1 MGVFTM
7 LNSVLS
13 ALGVKERK
21 LDTMSPDDMQR
32 ELIALADQFDAARA
46 KARKRAQNDKA
57 TRRDEVS
64 QLTEEVTQNG
74 KAGPMLA
81 ALGALTADWDE
92 LQEATR
98 EEVARRR
105 AQRKWEAAIEEGVKG
120 EKQRARRSRWWN
132 RLLRLGV
139 SAWFVQSLREKDLAE
154 YIDYGAGE
162 QMRMAALGHPIAG
175 YKAFLEEVLIP
186 NARWVALAEVVGTVF
201 SIIGAL
207 TGIKRRLA
215 GLVGIAVSGHQLSM
229 NYRDALQRALHGLM
243 IVIQLLALREPHE
256 AEPVSAARHKLK
268 EIPEVEG

>member
-1 MGVFTM
+1 M

-13 ALGVKERK
+13 ALGVRERK
-21 LDTMSPDDMQR
+21 LADLSPDDMQR

-46 KARKRAQNDKA
+46 KARERAHAANGQSTA
-57 TRRDEVS
+57 RDEVS
-64 QLTEEVTQNG
+64 QLAEEVTQNG

-92 LQEATR
+92 LQEATK

-105 AQRKWEAAIEEGVKG
+105 AQRKWEAAIEEGVKE
-120 EKQRARRSRWWN
+120 EKQRASRSRWWN

-139 SAWFVQSLREKDLAE
+139 SAWFIQSLREKDLAE
-154 YIDYGAGE
+154 YIDFRAEE

-175 YKAFLEEVLIP
+175 YKTFLEELLIP
-186 NARWVALAEVVGTVF
+186 NARWVALAEVVGTF
-201 SIIGAL
+201 FAIIGSL
-207 TGIKRRLA
+207 TGVKRRLA

-229 NYRDALQRALHGLM
+229 TYRDALQRALHGLM
-243 IVIQLLALREPHE
+243 IVLQLLAMGKPHE